1 MDERKR
7 ILVVDDEASVLFV
20 LQQVLDRVENGY
32 DVVTARDGR
41 SALVEVQKHHY
52 DLVITDLRMPS
63 VGGLELTR
71 ELRKISPET
80 RVVWITAYWS
90 PEVAQE
96 ADRLRVRKLLN
107 KPLEVREIRKIVQE
121 ALLEGRN
128 GSEGATDYRKES
140 DHGSAE

>member
-20 LQQVLDRVENGY
+20 LQQVLDRVNNGY
-32 DVVTARDGR
+32 DVTTASDGWC
-41 SALVEVQKHHY
+41 ALVEVQNHRY
-52 DLVITDLRMPS
+52 DLVITDLRMPR

-71 ELRKISPET
+71 ELRQISPDT

-96 ADRLRVRKLLN
+96 ADRLGVRNLLN
-107 KPLEVREIRKIVQE
+107 KPLEVREIRKVVQN
-121 ALLEGRN
+121 ALEPRN
-128 GSEGATDYRKES
+128 GGEGTYGSKGETS
-140 DHGSAE
+140 HGSAA